1 MDNVRS
7 LKHKKNQSKAKGW
20 TCSTKQ
26 EKKKHHTERKESEG
40 GVEEWVKGR
49 TDRRQKSQRAAD
61 LFDYLSLSLWGLSAL
76 HVIIIFICIYIYRSL

>member
-1 MDNVRS
+1 
-7 LKHKKNQSKAKGW
+7 
-20 TCSTKQ
+20 
-26 EKKKHHTERKESEG
+26 
-40 GVEEWVKGR
+40 VKGR